1 MSVPSIVSLATAV
14 PEKSYQQEDI
24 LEQYAMRLP
33 DPSRKRAVRAIF
45 ERTGIQ
51 TRYAVADAAFF
62 SEPRSTQARNDRY
75 METAVPLGRRVLE
88 KLFAQSDYTPQDV
101 DTFSVVSCT
110 GYQVPGLDLLLAQQL
125 SMRHDLRR
133 TCVLG
138 MGCYGAFPGLRTAY
152 DAVSSGTNRVALV
165 LALELC
171 SLHLQFD
178 MAYESIVS
186 AALFSDGAG
195 AALIARDPS
204 PVTTIT
210 DTVEASSA
218 PAVPKLLN
226 FKTRCDYNTL
236 DEMSFTVTDKG
247 FRMFLSSY
255 VPDILASNVEAFID
269 ELLGECHLTRADI
282 AAWGIHPGSQ
292 KIVQFIQKQL
302 ELTPE
307 CVVSSLDT
315 LRDYGNMSSATILF
329 VLQRIQQ
336 TQAPPPG
343 SYGVLLAFGPGLT
356 MEGLVVQW

>member
-1 MSVPSIVSLATAV
+1 M
-14 PEKSYQQEDI
+14 Q
-24 LEQYAMRLP
+24 
-33 DPSRKRAVRAIF
+33 
-45 ERTGIQ
+45 
-51 TRYAVADAAFF
+51 
-62 SEPRSTQARNDRY
+62 
-75 METAVPLGRRVLE
+75 TAVPLGRRVLE

-101 DTFSVVSCT
+101 GSFSVVSCT
-110 GYQVPGLDLLLAQQL
+110 GYEVPGLDLHLAQQMD
-125 SMRHDLRR
+125 MRPDLRR

-138 MGCYGAFPGLRTAY
+138 MGCYGAFPGLRTAH
-152 DAVSSGTNRVALV
+152 DAVSSGMNRVALV

-186 AALFSDGAG
+186 AALFSDGAA
-195 AALIARDPS
+195 AALISRDTPPAAS
-204 PVTTIT
+204 LPEIT
-210 DTVEASSA
+210 SAS
-218 PAVPKLLN
+218 PAVSETPQPRLLN

-255 VPDILASNVEAFID
+255 VPDILASNVEAFVD

-282 AAWGIHPGSQ
+282 HAWGIHPGSQ
-292 KIVQFIQKQL
+292 KIVQFIQEQL
-302 ELTPE
+302 GLASE
-307 CVVSSLDT
+307 CVSSSLNT

-336 TQAPPPG
+336 EQTPPPG
-343 SYGVLLAFGPGLT
+343 AYGVLLAFGPGLT